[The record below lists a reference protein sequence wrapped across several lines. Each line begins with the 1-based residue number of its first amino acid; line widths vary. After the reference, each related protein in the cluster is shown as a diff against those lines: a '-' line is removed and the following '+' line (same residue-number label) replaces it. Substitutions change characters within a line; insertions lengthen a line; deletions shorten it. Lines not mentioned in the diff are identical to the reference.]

1 MDDENQVVLPA
12 KREHTPVYTVGRGF
26 ASVLFRT
33 LFPVQYHHADRLS
46 LEAPYI
52 LVANHKSWIDPV
64 ILAVP
69 CRDYEIRFV
78 GKKELTR
85 NKLLAWLVGKLHM
98 ITVDRHNTDMQA
110 MRQSMRALREGRV
123 LGIFPEGTRHLPDL
137 MSEVETGT
145 AVLALRANV
154 PLLPVY
160 ISSKLRFL
168 RRIHVYVGA
177 PMDISDLSAQG
188 FDAQAVA
195 QLTERIRETF
205 LAMRSESAQ

>member
-1 MDDENQVVLPA
+1 MDDEHQVLPA
-12 KREHTPVYTVGRGF
+12 EREHTPVYSVGRGV
-26 ASVLFRT
+26 ANVLFHT
-33 LFPVQYHHADRLS
+33 LFPVQYHHTERLS
-46 LEAPYI
+46 LKAPYI
-52 LVANHKSWIDPV
+52 MVANHKSWIDPV

-69 CRDYEIRFV
+69 CKDYEIRFV
-78 GKKELTR
+78 GKKELTK

-110 MRQSMRALREGRV
+110 MRLSMRALREGRV

-137 MSEVETGT
+137 MSEVENGA

-188 FDAQAVA
+188 FDAQVVA
-195 QLTERIRETF
+195 QLSERIRETF
-205 LAMRSESAQ
+205 LTMRRENAQ